1 MADVILRA
9 EAVVA
14 GYHDLE
20 VVRGVSVELRAGEL
34 VTIIGPNG
42 AGKSTL
48 LKALF
53 GLLRPR
59 RGRVELAG
67 RDITAWPTNRVVA
80 AGLAYVPQVGN
91 VFPSL
96 TVEENLDMGAYLR
109 RDDIDD
115 AKRGVFETFPAL
127 RNYARQRVGRLSG
140 GERQMVAIGRAL
152 MAEPRA
158 LLLDEPTA
166 ALAPK
171 LQTLVL
177 DHVKSIATSGTPVL
191 LVEQNAR
198 AALARSHR
206 GYVLENG
213 RNKYEGAG
221 SELLADENV
230 GKLYLGE
237 A

>member
-91 VFPSL
+91 VFPSP